1 MTAMTVPPPG
11 WVPIGARELQSYARR
26 HLRRGLLVSSLGHVS
41 FLALLLWAQAR
52 HPEIEARLFRN
63 PIRVLPIPNLPPL
76 LPPPVSPDHAA
87 VARASKDGAIAP
99 SKRGDLPDDVD
110 QPPTLP
116 GVSPGQGVGTAPE
129 DHTAPAAGTDGA
141 VPREPGESDF
151 VSHEVEPEAI
161 FHPDPEYP
169 EWARESGIQG
179 RVLLHV
185 LVGVDG
191 RVRRVVIQE
200 DIIGLGEAAAKG
212 ISRWVFRPARS
223 NGQPVSVWVKIPV
236 RFYL

>member
-87 VARASKDGAIAP
+87 VARASKDGAIARA
-99 SKRGDLPDDVD
+99 S
-110 QPPTLP
+110 
-116 GVSPGQGVGTAPE
+116 
-129 DHTAPAAGTDGA
+129 
-141 VPREPGESDF
+141 
-151 VSHEVEPEAI
+151 EAI
-161 FHPDPEYP
+161 FPTMWISLPLCPE
-169 EWARESGIQG
+169 
-179 RVLLHV
+179 
-185 LVGVDG
+185 
-191 RVRRVVIQE
+191 
-200 DIIGLGEAAAKG
+200 
-212 ISRWVFRPARS
+212 
-223 NGQPVSVWVKIPV
+223 
-236 RFYL
+236 